1 MDKGNIENCSF
12 QELIGHLK
20 NDTHYSA
27 NKEFATRIVLNDTEA
42 VHYFL
47 TDYSEPIIKH
57 IELDIMKRD
66 VYGDYYIF
74 ISAPIDDEQKPRWRK
89 IELYKGDDCKLNTYV
104 TCISCRHFCKLAK
117 KEKEISLKNEGLI
130 EYVDYETLL
139 NCDKEVSDEESE
151 FSTRMRVAY
160 NHLKDKDKE
169 VIRLLIIENMS
180 SLEAFD
186 ILKHYVKPKAK
197 NGMTSDEIKES
208 WTTKQRQDIIALLK
222 GRALSRLKKEFL
234 NTKI

>member
-1 MDKGNIENCSF
+1 MNKENISNCSF
-12 QELIGHLK
+12 KELLFHLK
-20 NDTHYSA
+20 NDPCYKA
-27 NKEFATRIVLNDTEA
+27 NKEFAVRIVRNDIDA
-42 VHYFL
+42 IHYFL
-47 TDYSEPIIKH
+47 IDYSDPIVKH
-57 IELDIMKRD
+57 IEHDIMKRD

-74 ISAPIDDEQKPRWRK
+74 ISAPIDDNQMPRWRK

-117 KEKEISLKNEGLI
+117 KEKEISLKNEELI

-139 NCDKEVSDEESE
+139 DCDREISDGESE

-160 NHLKDKDKE
+160 NRLKEKDKE

-197 NGMTSDEIKES
+197 DGMTSDEVKES
-208 WTTKQRQDIIALLK
+208 WTSKQRQDVVALLK
-222 GRALSRLKKEFL
+222 GRALSRLKIEFL